1 MNRPLGFKKIFI
13 YLVAL
18 QAIAGCTVQP
28 SEQSDIDVLQEHV
41 EWLAHDDR
49 LGRLS
54 GSFGEAD
61 AANYISDYF
70 AQTGLEPLGRAGTY
84 LQQFTLTGEISEAMG
99 VLNNRSRNVLGAIRG
114 EEFPER
120 YIVVGAHYDGQGTGG
135 VISMNREDTDIIHPS
150 ADDNAS
156 GTAIMMLLAERFAIE
171 PAQVTVLFAA
181 FSGEE
186 QGMLGSKHFTEKFTD
201 GTERILGMINL
212 DMVGRMSNNE
222 VRLFGTSSG
231 NRWGDIL
238 ERIETDSLNVIITTS
253 RLGSSDHVTFHDANV
268 PAVHYHTG
276 MHEEY
281 HTEKD
286 TAGKLNISGMEK
298 VADHAEKLIRELAK
312 EDPESFRFGRMNRQ
326 SNPVIE
332 PGTPTL
338 GILPDYLFRGSG
350 LRIDEVTS
358 GEKADDAGL
367 QSGDIITGM
376 NGIIITDIFEY
387 MDALE
392 TIREGESVEL
402 EYLRNDETETVIIP
416 F

>member
-1 MNRPLGFKKIFI
+1 MNRRISYKFIFI
-13 YLVAL
+13 YLIASQL
-18 QAIAGCTVQP
+18 FAGCTPEPDVMRDN
-28 SEQSDIDVLQEHV
+28 EVLQEHV

-61 AANYISDYF
+61 AANYISDYY
-70 AQTGLEPLGRAGTY
+70 AQTGLEPLGEAGTY

-135 VISMNREDTDIIHPS
+135 VISMNRDNTDVIHPS

-156 GTAIMMLLAERFAIE
+156 GTAVMLLLAQRFAIE
-171 PAQVTVLFAA
+171 PAQVTILFAA

-186 QGMLGSKHFTEKFTD
+186 QGMIGSKHFTEEFEQGPD
-201 GTERILGMINL
+201 RILGMINL
-212 DMVGRMSNNE
+212 DMVGRMSDNDVNI
-222 VRLFGTSSG
+222 FGTESG
-231 NRWGDIL
+231 NRWDDIL
-238 ERIETDSLNVIITTS
+238 ERIDTDSLNVNAAAS
-253 RLGSSDHVTFHDANV
+253 RLGSSDHVPFHDAGI

-281 HTEKD
+281 HTDQD
-286 TAGKLNISGMEK
+286 TADKLNISGMEK
-298 VADHAEKLIRELAK
+298 VANHAEKIIRELAK
-312 EDPESFRFGRMNRQ
+312 EDPESFQFRQMNRRP
-326 SNPVIE
+326 NPVIE

-338 GILPDYLFRGSG
+338 GLLPDYLFRGSG

-358 GEKADDAGL
+358 GEKAENAGL
-367 QSGDIITGM
+367 QPGDIIKSM
-376 NGIIITDIFEY
+376 NGITISNIFDY
-387 MDALE
+387 MDALDSISE
-392 TIREGESVEL
+392 KDSVEL
-402 EYLRNDETETVIIP
+402 DYQRNEQLSTVIIP

>member
-1 MNRPLGFKKIFI
+1 MNRRISYTFIFI
-13 YLVAL
+13 YLIASQL
-18 QAIAGCTVQP
+18 FAGCTQEPDVMRDN
-28 SEQSDIDVLQEHV
+28 EVLQEHV

-61 AANYISDYF
+61 AANYISDYY
-70 AQTGLEPLGRAGTY
+70 AQTGLEPIGEAGTY

-99 VLNNRSRNVLGAIRG
+99 VLNNRSRNILGAIRG

-135 VISMNREDTDIIHPS
+135 VISMNRDNTDVIHPS

-156 GTAIMMLLAERFAIE
+156 GTAVMLLLAQRFALE

-186 QGMLGSKHFTEKFTD
+186 QGMIGSKHFTKEFDLDSDRT
-201 GTERILGMINL
+201 LGMINL
-212 DMVGRMSNNE
+212 DMVGRMSDNDVNI
-222 VRLFGTSSG
+222 FGIESG
-231 NRWGDIL
+231 NRWDDIL
-238 ERIETDSLNVIITTS
+238 TRIDTDSLNVNTAAS
-253 RLGSSDHVTFHDANV
+253 RLASSDHVPFHDAGI

-276 MHEEY
+276 MHEDY
-281 HTEKD
+281 HTDRD
-286 TAGKLNISGMEK
+286 TADKINVSGMEK
-298 VADHAEKLIRELAK
+298 IANHAEKLIRELAK
-312 EDPESFRFGRMNRQ
+312 EEPESFRFREMNKQ

-338 GILPDYLFRGSG
+338 GLLPDYLFRGNG
-350 LRIDEVTS
+350 LRIDEVTE
-358 GEKADDAGL
+358 GEKAELAGL
-367 QSGDIITGM
+367 QSGDIIKSM
-376 NGIIITDIFEY
+376 NGISISDIFDY

-392 TIREGESVEL
+392 SISDEESVEL
-402 EYLRNDETETVIIP
+402 EFQRNEEIDRVTIQL
-416 F
+416 